1 MLLERLDLL
10 PDFSLGAGGHASL
23 QEGACVMEMV
33 SYIAGERFSA
43 HPFCACPVITA
54 FMIRWNDDLPD
65 NAARD
70 RWIKP
75 LVLEIVG
82 SRALRADGTDDT
94 EVLVRRAFLCADAA
108 CRQFAPLAFE
118 AAGRALAL
126 AGLIDH
132 AAEMAKHAAQMRAL
146 PVINSAE
153 SARAARAAR
162 AASAAGAA
170 GADSADSADQI
181 NESRVAVVRE
191 ILAVLA
197 VSMDDSSS
205 SEIVTA
211 EMTGRKEVQA

>member
-33 SYIAGERFSA
+33 SYIAGEPFSD
-43 HPFCACPVITA
+43 HPACACPVITA
-54 FMIRWNDDLPD
+54 FMTRWNDGLPN

-153 SARAARAAR
+153 SARAARAA
-162 AASAAGAA
+162 SAAGAA